1 VKPDLLILIDHLAK
15 EQMESIRERKNGYPQ
30 TRRRI
35 KEFIA
40 TLPIEQQE
48 MTRKI
53 LLPETH
59 Q

>member
-1 VKPDLLILIDHLAK
+1 
-15 EQMESIRERKNGYPQ
+15 MESIRERKNGYPQ